1 MNLPDINLP
10 NIDIIGMLNNITN
23 IGSEQTTS
31 LIAFGII
38 AVFILM
44 AVSGGG
50 NHRSSKHDKSN

>member
-10 NIDIIGMLNNITN
+10 NIDILQLLNNITN

-31 LIAFGII
+31 LIAFGVI
-38 AVFILM
+38 ALFILM

-50 NHRSSKHDKSN
+50 SRRSSKHDKSN